1 MNITLRQLRVFQAVV
16 DHMSFTKAAVE
27 LHLTQPAVSIQIK
40 QLEQNIGLAL
50 FEQIGKKI
58 YLTEAGKELL
68 HYSQRIAEQLREAE
82 QVFEELKGVDRG
94 RLDIAVASTANY
106 FASKLLAVFSKQ
118 YPQAAISLD
127 VTNRQGLLQQLSDNA
142 VDLVIMGKPPDEGL
156 ELTSEPFMQNPLV
169 IIAPPEHPLAR
180 RHHVA
185 LAEIVDEP
193 FVVREPGSGTRAAME
208 RFFRQ
213 HDIRIAT
220 SLEMTSNEAIKQ
232 AVAAGLGLG
241 IVSLHTLEL
250 ELLTERLS
258 VLDVDSFPILRRWYV
273 VHRQGKR
280 LSPIAREFRDFLLRE
295 AAQIWPL
302 GKPDGQD
309 PGRTTFLPQPP
320 APRSGAEE

>member
-1 MNITLRQLRVFQAVV
+1 MNITLRQLRVFQAVAH
-16 DHMSFTKAAVE
+16 HMSFTKAAVE

-58 YLTEAGKELL
+58 YLSQAGQELL
-68 HYSQRIAEQLREAE
+68 HYSQRIAEQLHEAE
-82 QVFEELKGVDRG
+82 QVFAELKGVDRG

-106 FASKLLAVFSKQ
+106 FASRLLAVFGKQ

-142 VDLVIMGKPPDEGL
+142 VDLVIMGKPPDAM
-156 ELTSEPFMQNPLV
+156 ELVSEPFMDNPLV
-169 IIAPPEHPLAR
+169 IIAPPEHPLAQR
-180 RHHVA
+180 TDVA
-185 LAEIVDEP
+185 LSKVVEES
-193 FVVREPGSGTRAAME
+193 FVIREPGSGTRAAME
-208 RFFRQ
+208 RFFQQ
-213 HDIRIAT
+213 HKIQIAT

-232 AVAAGLGLG
+232 AVSAGLGLG

-250 ELLTERLS
+250 ELLAKRLA
-258 VLDVDSFPILRRWYV
+258 VLHVAGFPIARRWYV

-280 LSPIAREFRDFLLRE
+280 LSPIAREFRDFLLQK

-302 GKPDGQD
+302 GTHSGHESGIP
-309 PGRTTFLPQPP
+309 TLPPT
-320 APRSGAEE
+320 PRSRAGE